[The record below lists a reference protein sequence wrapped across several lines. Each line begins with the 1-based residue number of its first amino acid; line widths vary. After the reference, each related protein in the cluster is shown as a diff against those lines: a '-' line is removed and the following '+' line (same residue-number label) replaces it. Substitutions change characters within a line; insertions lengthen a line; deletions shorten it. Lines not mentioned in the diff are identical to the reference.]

1 VPFRDTLRTAF
12 VAIGANKLRA
22 ALTILG
28 VMVGVAAVIGMVS
41 VGQGASASVQATLQS
56 LGTNLVLI
64 SPGSSTSGVTRGA
77 AGSATT
83 LTLADVTALQATG
96 AVPDAAAIEPELSGR
111 AQVVV
116 GANNENTTI
125 TGTNQAYPQVRDW
138 TMSAGSFFT
147 AADVTDSAN
156 VAVIG
161 ATTASNL
168 FGTQDPVGQTIQ
180 LRFSAAGAGG
190 ARFGAAGAAGAAVRA
205 VNLRVVGVLTAKGQA
220 GGFFNQDDQVVIP
233 ITTAQQK
240 VFGRNNVNLIAISA
254 ASQGQMSAVQ
264 VEATQVLLGTHHIS
278 DPTQA
283 DFTVQTQQ
291 DLLAA
296 SSSATSTFTVLLGA
310 IGSISLLVGGIGI
323 MNIMLVSVTERTREI
338 GLRKALG
345 ARRRDILGQFLTEAV
360 VLTTL
365 GGLAG
370 AAAGILAAFLI
381 AHLTTVPATVT
392 PVALAL
398 AIGVSAA
405 VGLVFGLYPARR
417 AARLQ
422 PIVAL
427 RTE

>member
-1 VPFRDTLRTAF
+1 MPFRDTLRTAV

-41 VGQGASASVQATLQS
+41 VGQGASAAVQSTLEG
-56 LGTNLVLI
+56 LGTNLVLV
-64 SPGSSTSGVTRGA
+64 SPGSTNTGLARGA

-83 LTLADVTALQATG
+83 LTLDDVKALQASG
-96 AVPDAAAIEPELSGR
+96 AVADASAIEPELSGR

-116 GANNENTTI
+116 GTANENTTV
-125 TGTNQAYPQVRDW
+125 TGTTPAYEAVRDW
-138 TMSAGSFFT
+138 QIASGAFFT
-147 AADVTDSAN
+147 STDVDASSP
-156 VAVIG
+156 VAVLG

-168 FGTQDPVGQTIQ
+168 FGTSDAVGQSIE

-190 ARFGAAGAAGAAVRA
+190 ARAGGRTSAVRA
-205 VNLRVVGVLTAKGQA
+205 VRLRVVGVLAAKGQA
-220 GGFFNQDDQVVIP
+220 GGFFDQDDQVVVP
-233 ITTAQQK
+233 VTTAQQRI
-240 VFGRNNVNLIAISA
+240 FGRSNVNLIAISA

-264 VEATQVLLGTHHIS
+264 VEATQVLLGSHHIA
-278 DPTQA
+278 DPSQA

-296 SSSATSTFTVLLGA
+296 STSATSTFTVLLGA

-370 AAAGILAAFLI
+370 ALLGILAAFLI
-381 AHLTTVPATVT
+381 AHLTSVPATVT
-392 PVALAL
+392 PIALAL
-398 AIGVSAA
+398 AIGVSAV

-417 AARLQ
+417 AALLK

-427 RTE
+427 LTE